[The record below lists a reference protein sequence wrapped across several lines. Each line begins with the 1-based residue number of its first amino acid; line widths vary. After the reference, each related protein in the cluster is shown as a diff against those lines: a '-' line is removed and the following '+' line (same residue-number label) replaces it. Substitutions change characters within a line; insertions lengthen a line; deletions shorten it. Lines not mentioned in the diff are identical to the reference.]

1 MKKEKK
7 KVFES
12 HQKSRNVTLSDEA
25 IKLAKE
31 IGYGNASLGI
41 RIALMKFEEEENR
54 NAMQK
59 SG

>member
-41 RIALMKFEEEENR
+41 RIALDEFSKN
-54 NAMQK
+54 K
-59 SG
+59 K